1 MKNVQSIEL
10 NNGVNMPLLGFG
22 TFQISD
28 SSLCEQCVYEAI
40 EAGYRM
46 FDTATAYSNEAAVGR
61 AIQSAIK
68 DGIVKR
74 EELFVTTKL
83 WIQDAGY
90 DATLMACDHSLKELA
105 LDYLD
110 LYLIHH
116 PFGDYY
122 GSWRAM
128 EHLVKEGKVNS
139 IGVCNFSSDR
149 LIDICFNSEM
159 KPVVNQIEI
168 HPFFSQNAAVGTMR
182 EYQIQPQAWG
192 PLSEGQR
199 NIFENKQLSK
209 IGLKYGKT
217 AAQVVLRWHIQRGI
231 SVIPKTV
238 HKERMVEN
246 MDIWDF
252 ELSKQDLKTIAEMDI
267 GYSEIINH
275 QSACTAKWLNEWKI
289 HE

>member
-1 MKNVQSIEL
+1 MQSIEL
-10 NNGVNMPLLGFG
+10 NNGVSMPLFGFG
-22 TFQISD
+22 TFQITDYSQ
-28 SSLCEQCVYEAI
+28 CEQCVYEAL
-40 EAGYRM
+40 EVGYRM
-46 FDTATAYSNEAAVGR
+46 FDTAAAYLNEAAVGR
-61 AIQSAIK
+61 AIQTAIR

-74 EELFVTTKL
+74 EELFISTKL
-83 WIQDAGY
+83 WIQDAGF
-90 DATLMACDHSLKELA
+90 DSTLKAFDKSLRNLSLE
-105 LDYLD
+105 YLD

-128 EHLVKEGKVNS
+128 EQLVHKGRVKS

-149 LIDICFNSEM
+149 LIDICYNSEI
-159 KPVVNQIEI
+159 KPAVNQIEI
-168 HPFFSQNAAVGTMR
+168 HPFFNQGAAVNTMR
-182 EYQIQPQAWG
+182 EYQVQPQAWG

-199 NIFENKQLSK
+199 NIFVDKQLTK
-209 IGLKYGKT
+209 IGIKYGKT

-238 HKERMVEN
+238 HRKRMIEN

-252 ELSKQDLKTIAEMDI
+252 ELNNKDMQIIAGLDI

-289 HE
+289 YE